1 MVYTLLANSTILNIQ
16 TTSFRRPNIIQL
28 MTEKSRQHM
37 LQKVQSE
44 LTYAHGVS
52 IFQKM
57 CISKLI
63 GMQCDKNNQGLN
75 QKVQFFFLLLFL

>member
-1 MVYTLLANSTILNIQ
+1 
-16 TTSFRRPNIIQL
+16 
-28 MTEKSRQHM
+28 M

-57 CISKLI
+57 CISKFI

-75 QKVQFFFLLLFL
+75 QKVQFLFIIIFVGCVMLDSLKLLNDLCYECWVSDSQTRRFKGTR

>member
-1 MVYTLLANSTILNIQ
+1 
-16 TTSFRRPNIIQL
+16 
-28 MTEKSRQHM
+28 M

-44 LTYAHGVS
+44 LTYVHGVS

-57 CISKLI
+57 CISKII

-75 QKVQFFFLLLFL
+75 LKMQFLFCVGCAMLDSLKLLNDLYNEYWASDSQTRRF